1 MQFLMFCMEW
11 LRPAMPAANAHV
23 AVANVQELLNQE
35 LLTPALIGFHMKINW
50 KSLH

>member
-23 AVANVQELLNQE
+23 VEANVKELLNQE
-35 LLTPALIGFHMKINW
+35 LLAPVLIGFQMKIKW